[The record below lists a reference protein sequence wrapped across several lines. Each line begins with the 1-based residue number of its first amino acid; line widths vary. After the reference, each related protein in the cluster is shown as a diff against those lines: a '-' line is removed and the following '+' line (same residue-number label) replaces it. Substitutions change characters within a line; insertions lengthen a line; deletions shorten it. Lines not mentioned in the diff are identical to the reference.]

1 MANEKYQT
9 LLHPK
14 PVHLEAAMTV
24 SSLASFLASQAASER
39 IAQVHALLLQ
49 WYALEKRDLP
59 WRATHDP
66 YAILVSEI
74 MLQQTQ
80 VDRVL
85 PKYHQFLAAFPTLA
99 DLAHAPTADV
109 ISVWAPLGY
118 NMRAV
123 RLQSIARQ
131 VLAEHNGRLPDTIEE
146 LLTLKGIGRYTA
158 GAIACFA
165 YHKQVATVDTNIR
178 RVLHRIFL
186 GLDAPE
192 PKFSDAQL
200 LPLAEHV
207 LPQGEAYNWTQAL
220 MDLGATICTS
230 NNPRCPQCPVQEV
243 CAAYAEMS
251 QHSLF
256 PSGTVLRQLR
266 KVAEKKP
273 GYSSQPFTST
283 NRYFRGRI
291 VDLLRSLPANE
302 RISLIELGPRVKSE
316 FNNTDLPWLQTVVRG
331 LAKDGL
337 VDYTEEGVRLP

>member
-1 MANEKYQT
+1 MST
-9 LLHPK
+9 PSLFPLHTAEPA
-14 PVHLEAAMTV
+14 PERVAEVHT
-24 SSLASFLASQAASER
+24 S
-39 IAQVHALLLQ
+39 LLQ
-49 WYALEKRDLP
+49 WYAAQKRDLP

-85 PKYHQFLAAFPTLA
+85 PKYFQFLAAFPTLA
-99 DLAHAPTADV
+99 DLANAPTADV
-109 ISVWAPLGY
+109 ISVWVPLGY

-123 RLQSIARQ
+123 RLQAIARQ
-131 VLAEHNGRLPDTIEE
+131 VLTEHHGRIPDTIEE

-178 RVLHRIFL
+178 RVVHRIFL
-186 GLDAPE
+186 GLDSPT
-192 PKFSDAQL
+192 PKINDTQML
-200 LPLAEHV
+200 TLAERV
-207 LPQGEAYNWTQAL
+207 LPPGEAYNWNQAL

-230 NNPRCPQCPVQEV
+230 SNPRCTQCPMQEN
-243 CAAYAEMS
+243 CAAYAEMG

-266 KVAEKKP
+266 KVAEKKV
-273 GYSSQPFTST
+273 GYQSQPFTST

-291 VDLLRSLPANE
+291 VDLLRSLAADQ
-302 RISLIELGPRVKSE
+302 RLSLEELGPRIKLE
-316 FNNTDLPWLQTVVRG
+316 FSNNDLPWLETIVQG

-337 VDYTEEGVRLP
+337 IDYTEEGVRLP